1 MILRAGNLTLLY
13 HEGSLRYFTIN
24 DQEILR
30 RIYVAIRDDNWGTA
44 AITIE
49 DERVEPSAD
58 TFEVHYHWKTDEP
71 KMEGQVTITGES
83 DGTVTFDWQGTAL
96 ENFSKNRL
104 GLCIL
109 HPIEGFKNQIVRVI
123 HPNGE
128 ETPSTFPDYILPHQ
142 PFMTV
147 AGLEWHAVNG
157 LKAQLQLEGDIFETE
172 DQRNYSDTSYKTYA
186 TPQSLPKPVDVVKGE
201 NFQQKAI
208 LSFSGEW
215 PLYIS
220 PDPNV
225 RVDLAGESQTLA
237 KWGLS
242 WPKKTRTLTDKEV
255 DLLRKLCPSHIRLQ
269 LDLKEENWQDL
280 FFAAFKEI
288 EKLNVPILLAVS
300 IDLNAVPNLN
310 IFKSKSLIKE
320 VVLLNENGLTTNEL
334 LDQALPL
341 LESRWPTLRI
351 GGGTEDFFVEFN
363 RNPFDFSKVD
373 FVSYSVNPQVH
384 CFDEVSIVENL
395 AGQGETVRSAL
406 HLSEKPVQIAPVL
419 FSEETDERLHTP
431 FAASWTLGSYKYLA
445 EAGAESITYYDL
457 FGPDGIIYE
466 EKPTPV
472 YELFAFLSEFKPEQI
487 IPSRTSQPLRCS
499 SLILEKANGW
509 KTTLIANHT
518 DETFEVRLPGAV
530 VITLKPYEWRSIF

>member
-1 MILRAGNLTLLY
+1 MLLRAGNLTLLY

-30 RIYVAIRDDNWGTA
+30 RIYVAIRDENWGTA
-44 AITIE
+44 DITIQ
-49 DERVEPSAD
+49 DERIEPSED
-58 TFEVHYHWKTDEP
+58 TFKVYYRWTTDEP
-71 KMEGQVTITGES
+71 KMAGEVTITGEA

-96 ENFSKNRL
+96 EDFSKNRL

-128 ETPSTFPDYILPHQ
+128 ETPSTFPDLILPHQ

-147 AGLEWHAVNG
+147 AGLEWHAING

-186 TPQSLPKPVDVVKGE
+186 TPQSLPKPVAVSKGE
-201 NFQQKAI
+201 VFQQKAF

-220 PDPNV
+220 PNPNV
-225 RVDLAGESQTLA
+225 RVDLAGESQPLA
-237 KWGLS
+237 KWGLC
-242 WPKKTRTLTDKEV
+242 WPKENRTLTEKEIE
-255 DLLRKLCPSHIRLQ
+255 LLRKLSPSHIRLE
-269 LDLKEENWQDL
+269 LDLTEKHWQET
-280 FFAAFKEI
+280 FFAAFREI
-288 EKLNVPILLAVS
+288 EKLNIPILLAVL
-300 IDLNAVPNLN
+300 IDLNAVPDLN
-310 IFKSKSLIKE
+310 VFKSKSLIKE

-334 LDQALPL
+334 LEQALPL
-341 LESRWPTLRI
+341 LESRWPTLRM
-351 GGGTEDFFVEFN
+351 GGGTTNFFVEFN
-363 RNPFDFSKVD
+363 RNPFEYARVD
-373 FVSYSVNPQVH
+373 FVSYSICPQVH

-395 AGQGETVRSAL
+395 AGQAETVRSAIQ
-406 HLSEKPVQIAPVL
+406 LSEKPVQISPVR
-419 FSEETDERLHTP
+419 FADQTDERLQTP
-431 FAASWTLGSYKYLA
+431 FAASWTIGSYKYLA
-445 EAGAESITYYDL
+445 EAGAEAITYYDL

-466 EKPTPV
+466 ESPTPV
-472 YELFAFLSEFKPEQI
+472 YELFAFLSEFKPEQL

-518 DETFEVRLPGAV
+518 DETFAVRLPGAV